1 MKPSQLG
8 TDMAESREHLSA
20 SLGTDAVAGALPVSA
35 ADVLAAAE
43 RISQYVHRTPLLSC
57 ESLSLRC
64 GCELRLKGEH
74 LQRSGS
80 FKLRGA
86 LNRLLLLSDDQ
97 RQRGVV
103 AFSSGNHAQGVA
115 LAARMLGIS
124 ATIVMPSDAPT
135 VKLQATRGYGAEIV
149 LYDRRNEDREAIARR
164 LAEEGGRTMVPPFDD
179 PAVIAGQGTI
189 GIELAEQWPELDI
202 ALVPVG
208 GGGLISGIALALKA
222 FRPSIRIIGVEPEV
236 ADDARQSL
244 TAGHIVRIAQ
254 PQTMADGVA
263 TQAIGRHTFPIMRAL
278 VDEIVTVGEGE
289 IAAAL
294 EYLMTRSKQVVE
306 PTGALTTAAAM
317 SGRIPL
323 AGQRVMALLCG
334 GNLDVRAL
342 PGLLAKAPS
351 A

>member
-8 TDMAESREHLSA
+8 TDMAEPREHQSA
-20 SLGTDAVAGALPVSA
+20 SLSTDAVAGSLAVSA
-35 ADVLAAAE
+35 ADVAAAAE
-43 RISQYVHRTPLLSC
+43 RIAQFVHRTPLLSC
-57 ESLSLRC
+57 HALSLRC

-115 LAARMLGIS
+115 LAARLLGIS
-124 ATIVMPSDAPT
+124 ATIVMPTDAPT

-149 LYDRRNEDREAIARR
+149 LYDRRSEDREAIARR

-244 TAGHIVRIAQ
+244 QAGHIVRIAQ

-278 VDEIVTVGEGE
+278 VDEIVTVSEAE
-289 IAAAL
+289 IASAL

-306 PTGALTTAAAM
+306 PTGALTTAVAM

-334 GNLDVRAL
+334 GNLDLRAL
-342 PGLLAKAPS
+342 PSLLAKAPS